1 MKLLPR
7 AGLFTMI
14 GGSALVGWVT
24 APMTTTAYVSVVLAA
39 AITIDI
45 VKDRWFS

>member
-7 AGLFTMI
+7 AGLFAMI
-14 GGSALVGWVT
+14 GGSALFGWVS
-24 APMTTTAYVSVVLAA
+24 APMTTTSYVSVALAA
-39 AITIDI
+39 AITVYI